1 MERCRASW
9 QHSVGSKHP
18 LVELVEPLKAIGCVS
33 HFLFDSDQSRLLLR
47 APAAPEKGLM
57 SIEIL
62 PDGYRECRLEL
73 EGAKSRSIVS
83 DYPDRDPAVMEFL
96 DRLAAFQPK

>member
-1 MERCRASW
+1 
-9 QHSVGSKHP
+9 
-18 LVELVEPLKAIGCVS
+18 
-33 HFLFDSDQSRLLLR
+33 
-47 APAAPEKGLM
+47 M

-62 PDGYRECRLEL
+62 PDGYRECKLDL
-73 EGAKSRSIVS
+73 EGSKSRSIVS